1 MEKKTLPEKLAAV
14 LTPEAVGGRPIRL
27 MFQDEARFGRMAR
40 IRRCW
45 APAPLRP
52 LVHNGYEREF
62 TYVYGGVSPLEGEL
76 DWSLSAK
83 MNTVQMNAFLAQV
96 SQAHPQEFI
105 VMVVDGAS
113 SHKAKDLVI
122 PANLRLIPLPGYSP
136 ELNPQ
141 EHIWDEVREKAFP
154 NLVLDQMTQV
164 VERLERDLRA
174 LAADAQRVRSITAW
188 PWIVRAC
195 PSGA

>member
-1 MEKKTLPEKLAAV
+1 
-14 LTPEAVGGRPIRL
+14 
-27 MFQDEARFGRMAR
+27 
-40 IRRCW
+40 
-45 APAPLRP
+45 
-52 LVHNGYEREF
+52 
-62 TYVYGGVSPLEGEL
+62 
-76 DWSLSAK
+76 

-188 PWIVRAC
+188 PWIVSLNLKAK
-195 PSGA
+195 